1 MKISRTAPKLASA
14 GEIPTVGRLEGKIA
28 LVTGGGTG
36 IGRAAARLF
45 AREGA
50 RVAIVGRRSGPLD
63 ETARVIRDEGGTAV
77 AISADLSRPSE
88 VRGAMRRVDRELG
101 TLQVLFNNH
110 GTFEAGTVE
119 STSERVWDRV
129 VNINLKA
136 VFLTSRAAIPMLR
149 RQGGSIINNASTL
162 GLVGLRDA
170 AAYCAAKGG
179 VVQLTRAMALD
190 HAGDRIR
197 VNAIC
202 PGVVDTPMWRSRRDT
217 SGRPLKRKEFDE
229 LHPAGRMGTP
239 EDVAALAVYLASDES
254 SWMTG
259 SILTLDGGLTAS

>member
-1 MKISRTAPKLASA
+1 M
-14 GEIPTVGRLEGKIA
+14 GRLEGKNA
-28 LVTGGGTG
+28 LVTGGGSG

-50 RVAIVGRRSGPLD
+50 RVAVVGRRRGPLD
-63 ETARVIRDEGGTAV
+63 ETARAIREEGGEAV
-77 AISADLSRPSE
+77 AIPADLSRPVE
-88 VRGAMRRVDRELG
+88 VLRAMRRVDRELG

-110 GTFEAGTVE
+110 GIFESGSVE
-119 STSERVWDRV
+119 STPERQWDRIV
-129 VNINLKA
+129 DVNLKA
-136 VFLTSRAAIPMLR
+136 VYLTSRAAIPRLR

-202 PGVVDTPMWRSRRDT
+202 PGVVDTPMWQSRRDAW
-217 SGRPLKRKEFDE
+217 GRPLKRKEFDE
-229 LHPAGRMGTP
+229 LHPVGRMGTP

>member
-1 MKISRTAPKLASA
+1 M
-14 GEIPTVGRLEGKIA
+14 GRLEGKNA
-28 LVTGGGTG
+28 LVTGGGSG

-50 RVAIVGRRSGPLD
+50 RVAVVGRRRGPLD
-63 ETARVIRDEGGTAV
+63 ETARAIREEGGEAV
-77 AISADLSRPSE
+77 AIPADLSRPVE
-88 VRGAMRRVDRELG
+88 VLRAMRRVDRELG

-110 GTFEAGTVE
+110 GIFESGSVE
-119 STSERVWDRV
+119 STPERQWDRIV
-129 VNINLKA
+129 DVNLKA
-136 VFLTSRAAIPMLR
+136 VYLTSRAAIPRLR

-202 PGVVDTPMWRSRRDT
+202 PGVVDTPMWRSRRDAW
-217 SGRPLKRKEFDE
+217 GRPLKRKEFDE
-229 LHPAGRMGTP
+229 LHPVGRMGTP

>member
-1 MKISRTAPKLASA
+1 MT
-14 GEIPTVGRLEGKIA
+14 TVGRLEGKNA
-28 LVTGGGTG
+28 LVTGGGSG

-50 RVAIVGRRSGPLD
+50 RVAVVGRRRGPLD
-63 ETARVIRDEGGTAV
+63 ETARAIREEGGEAV
-77 AISADLSRPSE
+77 AIPADLSRPVE
-88 VRGAMRRVDRELG
+88 VLRAMRRVDRELG

-110 GTFEAGTVE
+110 GIFESGSVE
-119 STSERVWDRV
+119 STPERQWDRIV
-129 VNINLKA
+129 DVNLKA
-136 VFLTSRAAIPMLR
+136 VYLTSRAAIPRLR

-202 PGVVDTPMWRSRRDT
+202 PGVVDTPMWRSRRDAW
-217 SGRPLKRKEFDE
+217 GRPLKRKEFDE
-229 LHPAGRMGTP
+229 LHPVGRMGTP